1 MTVAVTLDLPESVIV
16 TAKRLSEVTQQTCEE
31 VLADVLEMMVPILE
45 DTPDSCLAPPVS
57 TLTDAEVLLVADAT
71 MDATQ
76 NQRLGAL
83 QATGKAT
90 GLSVAERY
98 ELLALLQI
106 YQLGHL
112 RKSEALAEAV
122 RRGLRTPLPA

>member
-1 MTVAVTLDLPESVIV
+1 MTVAVTLDLPESLIEK
-16 TAKRLSEVTQQTCEE
+16 AKCFGGATQQTFEE
-31 VLADVLEMMVPILE
+31 VLADALEIMLPMLE
-45 DTPDSCLAPPVS
+45 DTPDSLLSPPVS
-57 TLTDAEVLLVADAT
+57 TLADAEVLQLADAK
-71 MDATQ
+71 MDVTQ

-83 QATGKAT
+83 QTTGKAA

-106 YQLGHL
+106 YQLGQL

>member
-57 TLTDAEVLLVADAT
+57 TLTDAEVLLVADAK

-106 YQLGHL
+106 GRAH
-112 RKSEALAEAV
+112 V
-122 RRGLRTPLPA
+122 

>member
-1 MTVAVTLDLPESVIV
+1 MTVAVTLDLPESVV
-16 TAKRLSEVTQQTCEE
+16 EKAKHFSGATQQTFEE
-31 VLADVLEMMVPILE
+31 VLADVLEIMVPMLE
-45 DTPDSCLAPPVS
+45 DTSNSLLSPPVS
-57 TLTDAEVLLVADAT
+57 TLADAAVLHLADAK

-76 NQRLGAL
+76 NQRLGVL

>member
-1 MTVAVTLDLPESVIV
+1 MTVAVTLDLPEGVIEQ
-16 TAKRLSEVTQQTCEE
+16 AKRFGGATQQTFEE
-31 VLADVLEMMVPILE
+31 VLADVLETMLPMLE
-45 DTPDSCLAPPVS
+45 DTPDSPRYPPVT
-57 TLTDAEVLLVADAT
+57 TLADAVVLQLADAK
-71 MDATQ
+71 MDVTQ

-83 QATGKAT
+83 QTQGKAA

-106 YQLGHL
+106 YQLGQL

-122 RRGLRTPLPA
+122 RRGLRLPLPA

>member
-45 DTPDSCLAPPVS
+45 DTPDSHLSPPVS
-57 TLTDAEVLLVADAT
+57 TLTDAEVLHVAEAK

-83 QATGKAT
+83 QAKGKAA

-122 RRGLRTPLPA
+122 RRGLRAPLPA

>member
-1 MTVAVTLDLPESVIV
+1 MTVAVTLDLPEGVIEQ
-16 TAKRLSEVTQQTCEE
+16 AKRFGGATQQTFEE
-31 VLADVLEMMVPILE
+31 VLADVLEIMLPMLE
-45 DTPDSCLAPPVS
+45 DPPESPRYPPITTLA
-57 TLTDAEVLLVADAT
+57 DAEVLPLADAK
-71 MDATQ
+71 MDVTQ

-83 QATGKAT
+83 QTQGKAA
-90 GLSVAERY
+90 GLSAAERY

-122 RRGLRTPLPA
+122 RRGLRLPLPA